1 MTIQLNLYALAH
13 PVTALGPGTRVALWV
28 AGCPLHCPGCLTPH
42 LWDVRAGAAV
52 DVERVV
58 KAILAIPYP
67 LDGLTLTGGEPFA
80 QAEPLAAL
88 LDRLRATRPTWNVVG
103 YSGYTLAALRRRG
116 AGSGRL
122 LAGIDVLVADP
133 YREGR
138 PQTHPLAGSGN
149 QRIHLLSARGQALA
163 PALDR
168 VPPDALNLALGPDGQ
183 QWLIGVARGVA
194 RTAIHR
200 ALARPAPGADV
211 PCTH

>member
-1 MTIQLNLYALAH
+1 MKLTVYAIAH

-42 LWDVRAGAAV
+42 LRDARAGVAV
-52 DVERVV
+52 AVERV
-58 KAILAIPYP
+58 ARALLDIPYP

-80 QAEPLAAL
+80 QAEPLAEL
-88 LDRLRATRPTWNVVG
+88 LEPLKAARPEWNVLC

-116 AGSGRL
+116 AESARL
-122 LAGIDVLVADP
+122 LAGIDVLVAGP
-133 YREGR
+133 YRERR

-149 QRIHLLSARGQALA
+149 QRIHLLSARGRALA

-168 VPPDALNLALGPDGQ
+168 APPDALNLALGPDGQ
-183 QWLIGVARGVA
+183 QWLIGVARGAA
-194 RTAIHR
+194 RTAIHQ
-200 ALARPAPGADV
+200 ALTQPAPGADV

>member
-1 MTIQLNLYALAH
+1 MKLTVYAIAH
-13 PVTALGPGTRVALWV
+13 PVTALGPGIRGALWV

-42 LWDVRAGAAV
+42 LWDARAGVAV
-52 DVERVV
+52 AVERVAR
-58 KAILAIPYP
+58 AILDIPYP

-80 QAEPLAAL
+80 QAEPLAEL
-88 LDRLRATRPTWNVVG
+88 LDHLRAVRPAWNVLC

-116 AGSGRL
+116 AGSARL
-122 LAGIDVLVADP
+122 LARIDVLVAGP

-149 QRIHLLSARGQALA
+149 QRIHLLSARGRALA
-163 PALDR
+163 PALDHA
-168 VPPDALNLALGPDGQ
+168 PPDALNLALGPDGQ

-194 RTAIHR
+194 RTAIHQ
-200 ALARPAPGADV
+200 ALTQPAPGTDV